1 MDKPK
6 TRDKSASL
14 PRDVS
19 GQMKQ
24 QYQKQQERRRQDQ
37 EENASVY
44 ATDRL
49 EDAAAGGVFASA
61 AATKRAAQY
70 ARKKLSDRAQGEEAG
85 TEPADTPVDYAP
97 SDAAPAGRTSTG
109 DLPHSENSTTT
120 EYRPPNTGNSHHTQN
135 SADTPSTPSYQER
148 GGAAFRQQ
156 QTHRTGDVAAGTKST
171 GDCNR
176 PH

>member
-24 QYQKQQERRRQDQ
+24 QYQKQQERHRQERD
-37 EENASVY
+37 ENATVY

-61 AATKRAAQY
+61 AATRRAAQY
-70 ARKKLSDRAQGEEAG
+70 ARKKLTEQARSQQNGER
-85 TEPADTPVDYAP
+85 PADASVDHAP
-97 SDAAPAGRTSTG
+97 SDTTSTVRASAG
-109 DLPHSENSTTT
+109 DLPHGESGTTT
-120 EYRPPNTGNSHHTQN
+120 EYRTPTTGNPYYTQKL
-135 SADTPSTPSYQER
+135 SYLQD
-148 GGAAFRQQ
+148 F
-156 QTHRTGDVAAGTKST
+156 
-171 GDCNR
+171 
-176 PH
+176 